1 MIDSDANVGYA
12 ETAISTLD
20 DFLHDKNSEVDFIR
34 MDVEGYE
41 SEIISGM
48 EKALATGKSGLKI
61 CIEFHPILLER
72 AGHSKNSLLE
82 KLDQFGFE
90 VKWSQHDGSR
100 WADKD
105 PSFDITSVSIKDL
118 IKADLRWS
126 FEVLFE
132 KK

>member
-1 MIDSDANVGYA
+1 M
-12 ETAISTLD
+12 ETAVSTLD
-20 DFLHDKNSEVDFIR
+20 NFLQGEGPKVDFVR

-41 SEIISGM
+41 YEVISGM
-48 EKALATGKSGLKI
+48 EKTLTEGKPGLKL
-61 CIEFHPILLER
+61 CIEFHPVLLEK

-82 KLDQFGFE
+82 KLEQFGFE
-90 VKWSQHDGSR
+90 VKWSQYDGNR

-105 PSFDITSVSIKDL
+105 PSFDIISVSIKDL
-118 IKADLRWS
+118 IKADLKWS